1 MLATISG
8 FGTTLAEQRIDD
20 LRRDAELYRLA
31 KQGRQSRRSGRRSP
45 ARGRLSPAAAR

>member
-8 FGTTLAEQRIDD
+8 YGTALAEQRIDD

-31 KQGRQSRRSGRRSP
+31 KQSRQRRPGRRSP

>member
-1 MLATISG
+1 MFATISG
-8 FGTTLAEQRIDD
+8 YGVTLTEQRIDD

-31 KQGRQSRRSGRRSP
+31 KQSRQRRSGRRSP